1 MQHPQNFQ
9 QFNPT
14 DRQAHKYLCIQHPQ
28 NFQQFNPTDR
38 YTSTCASNIRRTSNT
53 STGRHTSTWVA
64 NLSERWYNILCVA
77 QHFQQQ
83 NFQHFNPTDRQAHK
97 YLCGQHGQNFQ
108 HFNPIDRYTSTCAS
122 NIRRT
127 SNISTQPIGRHTST
141 CVANIR
147 RTSNTS
153 TQSIGTQLPVHPT
166 SAELPTLQYNR

>member
-28 NFQQFNPTDR
+28 NFQHFNPTDR

-53 STGRHTSTWVA
+53 STQPIGRHTSTWVA
-64 NLSERWYNILCVA
+64 NLSERWYSILCVA

-83 NFQHFNPTDRQAHK
+83 NFQHINPTDRQAHK
-97 YLCGQHGQNFQ
+97 YLCGQHAQNFQ
-108 HFNPIDRYTSTCAS
+108 HFNPTDRYTSTCAS

-127 SNISTQPIGRHTST
+127 SNTSTQPIGTIVPMHSTST
-141 CVANIR
+141 
-147 RTSNTS
+147 
-153 TQSIGTQLPVHPT
+153 
-166 SAELPTLQYNR
+166 ELPTLQPNR